1 MKILT
6 NIETVIL
13 SIKLSAFEDDP
24 IGRITL
30 NASFLLLQDLQ
41 KNAQNFRKIQSFPK
55 MFLGYNL
62 DTSSSEILFV
72 LNFDPSLKCS
82 KRMEIF
88 LRSNLLTVELDMYWR
103 NVYGKKKTDATVHI
117 LSSVD
122 VFNFNFPLVHI
133 TNIVKL
139 QSQQAKSKE
148 HSPYF

>member
-6 NIETVIL
+6 NIKTVIL
-13 SIKLSAFEDDP
+13 SIKLSAFEYDP
-24 IGRITL
+24 IERITL
-30 NASFLLLQDLQ
+30 NASFLLVQDLQ

-62 DTSSSEILFV
+62 DTSSSEILVV
-72 LNFDPSLKCS
+72 LNFDPSLKCR

-103 NVYGKKKTDATVHI
+103 NVYGKKTDATVHI

-139 QSQQAKSKE
+139 QSQQAKTKE